1 MECETDTDCLLS
13 FTVDNIKLL
22 QVTYGDFKN
31 PEKLAQFRA
40 QLEKLAKII
49 KDLYPSTA
57 TQRGTFVNYTGIFKK
72 FYIQG
77 KFTEDDR
84 NAHISVVKDILH
96 ANKSDVIA
104 YLQKKDARLTER
116 LKDKFD
122 EVYDD
127 VARKV
132 NKMFTLGM
140 DPDCN
145 KKDSIQLLLAAMCC
159 AGMRKGA
166 ILDPSCKFYTYDN
179 YTEKL
184 ARKGLSQPTMRIGI
198 WASATVPDEEY
209 SFEVLSKGVYKEQF
223 GEFAYTIVQVGVLK
237 DKSQN
242 INKYLLDKEDAR
254 YVENKV
260 LVKPTIIL
268 TSAQIVQAI
277 TRFREI
283 NNINEETFRDRK
295 RQGNKFSTRLLQPFM
310 MHYFPRAFA
319 LAAKH
324 NWEFSSHYCRK
335 FYANASWEVYQEKIR
350 LVTNK
355 YVDKS
360 VFCANVLGHGGGL
373 STSLSYM
380 NLFVKFNFD
389 AIEFKIPPAELYRNI
404 VLKNEELKRQIEDFQ
419 AYVKKEIQTIALE
432 RPKVDNEALFV
443 IDETEIV
450 LTKKRK
456 HVDPDADI
464 RKVIADLKSKRIPV
478 TSNNIKKTG
487 FGRLA
492 IQQFAKRF
500 PSEAQWV
507 KSDETKDELDSK
519 HNDDDDA
526 TTSPKAKKPK
536 SLEAVEAP
544 KHPLPKT
551 VKIIIPQHG
560 SKAANL
566 EVKRRDEMTYG
577 KENTLLDP
585 KDCTGTIVKNVKHGP
600 KKIRDECHS
609 TYFLQLHFLLE
620 VFLTNVQ
627 TTVLQCSQRPL
638 ILLPVCTLLVIET
651 RFRHRRQY
659 PSFICFFFHKLKII
673 RFF

>member
-1 MECETDTDCLLS
+1 M
-13 FTVDNIKLL
+13 
-22 QVTYGDFKN
+22 
-31 PEKLAQFRA
+31 
-40 QLEKLAKII
+40 
-49 KDLYPSTA
+49 KD
-57 TQRGTFVNYTGIFKK
+57 
-72 FYIQG
+72 
-77 KFTEDDR
+77 
-84 NAHISVVKDILH
+84 
-96 ANKSDVIA
+96 
-104 YLQKKDARLTER
+104 
-116 LKDKFD
+116 
-122 EVYDD
+122 
-127 VARKV
+127 
-132 NKMFTLGM
+132 
-140 DPDCN
+140 
-145 KKDSIQLLLAAMCC
+145 
-159 AGMRKGA
+159 
-166 ILDPSCKFYTYDN
+166 
-179 YTEKL
+179 
-184 ARKGLSQPTMRIGI
+184 
-198 WASATVPDEEY
+198 
-209 SFEVLSKGVYKEQF
+209 
-223 GEFAYTIVQVGVLK
+223 
-237 DKSQN
+237 
-242 INKYLLDKEDAR
+242 
-254 YVENKV
+254 
-260 LVKPTIIL
+260 
-268 TSAQIVQAI
+268 
-277 TRFREI
+277 
-283 NNINEETFRDRK
+283 
-295 RQGNKFSTRLLQPFM
+295 
-310 MHYFPRAFA
+310 YFPRAFA

-324 NWEFSSHYCRK
+324 DWEFSSHYCRK

-419 AYVKKEIQTIALE
+419 TYVKKEIQTIALE

-464 RKVIADLKSKRIPV
+464 RKVIADLKSKKIPV

-500 PSEAQWV
+500 PSEASWF
-507 KSDETKDELDSK
+507 KRDETKDELDSK

-609 TYFLQLHFLLE
+609 TE
-620 VFLTNVQ
+620 
-627 TTVLQCSQRPL
+627 
-638 ILLPVCTLLVIET
+638 
-651 RFRHRRQY
+651 
-659 PSFICFFFHKLKII
+659 
-673 RFF
+673 